1 MAQLA
6 PSLISC
12 FTSSTVFETPYPHW
26 LLNNIFPEEIA
37 HAIDDLVIPM
47 GAGLD
52 YGGKRELNNSQRA
65 FFDAQRQAE
74 NPAVAAVAQAFKAP
88 ETIACIEELTKTDL
102 TGSLLRLE
110 YTQDSDGFW
119 LEPHTDIGA
128 KLFTMLWYLSVGE
141 GSDNCG
147 TDVLDGDFNL
157 VRQAPFTFNTG
168 LIFIPGENTWHSFHK
183 RKIVG
188 VRKSVIINFVKPE
201 WRSRHELAFQ
211 DPVK

>member
-6 PSLISC
+6 ASLIANLKGSDS
-12 FTSSTVFETPYPHW
+12 FDTPYPHW
-26 LLNNIFPEEIA
+26 LLKSVFPEDVAKIVD
-37 HAIDDLVIPM
+37 HLDIPM

-52 YGGKRELNNSQRA
+52 YGGRRELNNSQRA

-74 NPAVAAVAQAFKAP
+74 NPTVSDVAQAFKAP
-88 ETIACIEELTKTDL
+88 ETIAAIEALTGTDL

-110 YTQDSDGFW
+110 YTQDTQGFW

-128 KLFTMLWYLSVGE
+128 KVFTMLWYLSVGE

-147 TDVLDGDFNL
+147 TDVLDADHNI
-157 VRQAPFTFNTG
+157 VKSAPFIFNSG
-168 LIFIPGENTWHSFHK
+168 LIFIPGHNTWHSFSK
-183 RKIVG
+183 RKING
-188 VRKSVIINFVKPE
+188 VRKSLIINYVKQE
-201 WRSRHELAFQ
+201 WRARHELAFQ

>member
-6 PSLISC
+6 PTLIANLKGSDA
-12 FTSSTVFETPYPHW
+12 FDTPYPHW
-26 LLNNIFPEEIA
+26 LLKSVFP
-37 HAIDDLVIPM
+37 DDVAQVINDLDIPM

-52 YGGKRELNNSQRA
+52 YGGRRELNNSQRA
-65 FFDAQRQAE
+65 FFDAERQAE
-74 NPAVAAVAQAFKAP
+74 NPTVGAVAQAFKSP
-88 ETIACIEELTKTDL
+88 ETIATIEALTGTDL

-110 YTQDSDGFW
+110 YTQDTDGFW

-147 TDVLDGDFNL
+147 TDVLDEKFNL
-157 VRQAPFTFNTG
+157 VKTAPFTFNTG
-168 LIFIPGENTWHSFHK
+168 LIFIPGTNTWHGFQK
-183 RKIVG
+183 RKING
-188 VRKSVIINFVKPE
+188 VRKSLIINFVKPE